1 LSYQKYAEFGTHFR
15 RNKKKSDDYL
25 KKRLQHKPTA
35 EEKLPVHAI
44 RESVY
49 ADKDLKL
56 PRLGK
61 KGSNPP
67 PNQAINQLSMAEIV
81 EQSDIKPDIDEDLSE
96 EKVQDTPEFNLKNIK
111 KINQLFASQVK
122 VSVAPLIKMADMEI
136 SGMEIKVKLTEQ
148 QDSLLG
154 ELKIDWQTY
163 LRNSFKDKNVKLNII
178 IHENQA
184 IQRQAYT
191 ASEQFTE
198 LMNENEEFRNLV
210 QTLKLR
216 LKN

>member
-1 LSYQKYAEFGTHFR
+1 
-15 RNKKKSDDYL
+15 
-25 KKRLQHKPTA
+25 
-35 EEKLPVHAI
+35 
-44 RESVY
+44 
-49 ADKDLKL
+49 
-56 PRLGK
+56 
-61 KGSNPP
+61 
-67 PNQAINQLSMAEIV
+67 MAEIV